1 MTPNDQQI
9 RVLDVATRTSSSWS
23 VSGIT
28 PAWSPDGTKIAYRN
42 SSGGVSL
49 VTPDG
54 TVQSLPVSG
63 YTYGVL
69 AWSPD
74 SKWVIAYQS
83 TGPVLIDAATGT
95 TLPLTYAGSKLPASM
110 K

>member
-1 MTPNDQQI
+1 
-9 RVLDVATRTSSSWS
+9 
-23 VSGIT
+23 
-28 PAWSPDGTKIAYRN
+28 
-42 SSGGVSL
+42 
-49 VTPDG
+49 
-54 TVQSLPVSG
+54 
-63 YTYGVL
+63 L